1 MTNENTAPAENTAQ
15 AENVTPAEN
24 TTQVENTAPAE
35 STAQTE
41 NVNAYQV
48 IIEQQQEQISALLN
62 QTKLLNDQITSMI
75 QNGTQIRDVTQHTQ
89 QTQSALSNL
98 NTQNLADQEYSL
110 ESLAREIGRKNNN
123 G

>member
-1 MTNENTAPAENTAQ
+1 MTIENTAQTESTAQVETTAPAENAAQVETTAP

-24 TTQVENTAPAE
+24 
-35 STAQTE
+35 
-41 NVNAYQV
+41 AYQA

-75 QNGTQIRDVTQHTQ
+75 QNGTQIRDVTAQTQ
-89 QTQSALSNL
+89 QTQSALANL

-110 ESLAREIGRKNNN
+110 ESLAREIGRKKH
-123 G
+123 

>member
-1 MTNENTAPAENTAQ
+1 MTIENVTPAENAMQVENTAPAENA
-15 AENVTPAEN
+15 
-24 TTQVENTAPAE
+24 TQVENTAPAE
-35 STAQTE
+35 NA
-41 NVNAYQV
+41 NAYQA
-48 IIEQQQEQISALLN
+48 IIEQQQEQINALLN

-110 ESLAREIGRKNNN
+110 ESLAREIGRKNH
-123 G
+123 

>member
-1 MTNENTAPAENTAQ
+1 MTIENVTPAENAMQVENTAPAENA
-15 AENVTPAEN
+15 
-24 TTQVENTAPAE
+24 TQVENTAPAE
-35 STAQTE
+35 NAAQTE
-41 NVNAYQV
+41 NANAYQA
-48 IIEQQQEQISALLN
+48 IIEQQQEQINALLN

-110 ESLAREIGRKNNN
+110 ESLAREIGRKNH
-123 G
+123 

>member
-1 MTNENTAPAENTAQ
+1 MANENAAPADNTTQVENTTA

-24 TTQVENTAPAE
+24 TTQVENATPAE
-35 STAQTE
+35 
-41 NVNAYQV
+41 NAYQA

-89 QTQSALSNL
+89 QTQSALANL

-110 ESLAREIGRKNNN
+110 ESLAREIGRKKH
-123 G
+123 

>member
-1 MTNENTAPAENTAQ
+1 MANEK
-15 AENVTPAEN
+15 VTPAEN

-35 STAQTE
+35 NVTQVE
-41 NVNAYQV
+41 NVTPAENVTPTENAYQA

-75 QNGTQIRDVTQHTQ
+75 QNGTQIRDVTAQTQ
-89 QTQSALSNL
+89 PVQSALSNL

-110 ESLAREIGRKNNN
+110 ESLAREIGRKNH
-123 G
+123 